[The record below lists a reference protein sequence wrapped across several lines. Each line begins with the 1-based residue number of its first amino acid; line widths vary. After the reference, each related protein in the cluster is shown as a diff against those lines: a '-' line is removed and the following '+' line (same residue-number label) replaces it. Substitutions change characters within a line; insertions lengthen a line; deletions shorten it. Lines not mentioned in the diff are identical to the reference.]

1 MLDATLLGFE
11 ANMVRKIPLCHT
23 DQPNELTWLYN
34 ANGAYL
40 IKSGYKFLQLEHQNE
55 QLI

>member
-23 DQPNELTWLYN
+23 DQPDELTWLYN